1 MTGKRIWEGAL
12 VHSVI
17 RELVIIWEALIKLIL
32 MVALVGS
39 NIKSE
44 SEKGGENITASL

>member
-1 MTGKRIWEGAL
+1 MTGETNLGRDACICCDPSTCHNMGSSDQIEFDAL
-12 VHSVI
+12 V
-17 RELVIIWEALIKLIL
+17 R
-32 MVALVGS
+32 